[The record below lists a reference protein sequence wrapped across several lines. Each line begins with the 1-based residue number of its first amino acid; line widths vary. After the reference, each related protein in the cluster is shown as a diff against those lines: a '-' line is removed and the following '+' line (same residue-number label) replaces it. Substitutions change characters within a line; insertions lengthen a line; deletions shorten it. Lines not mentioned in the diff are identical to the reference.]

1 MTIDVATGISRIL
14 KQEGV
19 GWVSTFPV
27 CRVNNAFGREGMP
40 MLMMRDDRYAVAVA
54 DAFSRIMAGAQEGSE
69 GGSPGGNSRIGVCT
83 FQGGVN
89 AAGMQYAYAGLAQAY
104 EDGSPVLCI
113 TDGVP
118 AGSSGNSQYDVASAM
133 KTVSKW
139 FGYLDKPERTPEL
152 MRRAFT
158 MLRSGSPGPVI
169 LAIPNAT
176 ATYDE
181 TADPYR
187 PVKGWKSSPD
197 PADVRAAV
205 DQLLTARNPLI
216 YAGEGV
222 IYAGASEDLRALA
235 ELVNVPV
242 IATLKA
248 KGAFP
253 ENHKLFV
260 GVRGDH
266 VAHYLNK
273 SDLILAI
280 GSSLSPGRFSH
291 AIPDAAKKTI
301 IHCNIDELHIN
312 KMYPT
317 AYAVIGDARLT
328 LQALRQEVSD
338 RTEPSKAAVIP
349 LDAAIQAN
357 LRRATTSALAS
368 SGAGQTMGD
377 MAARNVAAEVKAA
390 RDEALGRYRQVMV
403 SDEKPINPY
412 RVYGDLMQVLDLRN
426 SFVTHESGNT
436 RDQLSTVFD
445 TLIPRGFLGW
455 GNVSTLGFSLAA
467 AIAAKK
473 AFPDRA
479 SVAVTGEAGLGYML
493 GNLEV
498 LLREKLGITV
508 VHISNGGF
516 AGYGPGFWGPGH
528 DPFTHQVMGYDEVD
542 MSKVIGALGFPSER
556 VSEPAEVIP
565 ALRRA
570 LDVNTSGRPAYI
582 EFICSQYP
590 VYGQWVG
597 RGGE

>member
-1 MTIDVATGISRIL
+1 MTIDVATGIARIL

-19 GWVSTFPV
+19 DWVSTFPV
-27 CRVNNAFGREGMP
+27 CRVNNALGREGVP

-54 DAFSRIMAGAQEGSE
+54 DAFSRITAGK
-69 GGSPGGNSRIGVCT
+69 RIGVCT

-89 AAGMQYAYAGLAQAY
+89 AAGMQYAYAGMAQAY

-118 AGSSGNSQYDVASAM
+118 IGSSGNSQFDVPSSM

-139 FGYLDKPERTPEL
+139 FGYLDRPERVPEF

-158 MLRSGSPGPVI
+158 MLRSGRPGPVI

-176 ATYDE
+176 GTYDD
-181 TADPYR
+181 TADPYV
-187 PVKGWKSSPD
+187 PVKGWKSAPD

-205 DQLLTARNPLI
+205 TLLLQAQNPLI

-222 IYAGASEDLRALA
+222 IYADAADDLKALA
-235 ELVNVPV
+235 ELVNAPV
-242 IATLKA
+242 ITTLKA

-253 ENHKLFV
+253 ENHPLFV
-260 GVRGDH
+260 GVRGDQ
-266 VAHYLNK
+266 VAHYLTK

-291 AIPDAAKKTI
+291 GIPEAAKKTI
-301 IHCNIDELHIN
+301 IHCNVDELHIN

-317 AYAVIGDARLT
+317 AQAVIGDARLT
-328 LQALRQEVSD
+328 LQALLKEVSE
-338 RTEPSKAAVIP
+338 RT
-349 LDAAIQAN
+349 
-357 LRRATTSALAS
+357 
-368 SGAGQTMGD
+368 SGAGRPAG
-377 MAARNVAAEVKAA
+377 NVAAEVKAA
-390 RDEALGRYRQVMV
+390 RDAGLAKYREVMA
-403 SDEKPINPY
+403 SNEKPINPY
-412 RVYGDLMQVLDLRN
+412 RVYGDLMQVLDPHN

-436 RDQLSTVFD
+436 RDQLSTVYD
-445 TLIPRGFLGW
+445 TLMPRGFLGW

-473 AFPDRA
+473 AFPARA

-498 LLREKLGITV
+498 LLREKLGVTV

-528 DPFTHQVMGYDEVD
+528 DPFTHAVLGPNEVD
-542 MSKVIGALGFPSER
+542 MAKVLGALGLHTER
-556 VSEPAEVIP
+556 VSEPSEVKP
-565 ALRRA
+565 ALQRA
-570 LDVNTSGRPAYI
+570 LAANESSRPAYI
-582 EFICSQYP
+582 EYLCCQYP

-597 RGGE
+597 RSME

>member
-1 MTIDVATGISRIL
+1 MTIDVATGIARIL

-27 CRVNNAFGREGMP
+27 CRVNNALGREGVP

-54 DAFSRIMAGAQEGSE
+54 DAFSRITAGSK
-69 GGSPGGNSRIGVCT
+69 IGVCT

-89 AAGMQYAYAGLAQAY
+89 AAGMQYAYAGMAQAY

-118 AGSSGNSQYDVASAM
+118 AGASGNSQYDVASAM

-158 MLRSGSPGPVI
+158 MLRSGRPGPVI

-176 ATYDE
+176 ATYEE

-187 PVKGWKSSPD
+187 PVKGWKSAPD

-205 DQLLTARNPLI
+205 DQLLKARNPLI

-222 IYAGASEDLRALA
+222 IYAGAAEDLKALA

-242 IATLKA
+242 ITTLKA

-253 ENHKLFV
+253 EDHPLFV
-260 GVRGDH
+260 GVRGDQ
-266 VAHYLNK
+266 VHYLNK

-291 AIPDAAKKTI
+291 GIPDAGTKTI

-317 AYAVIGDARLT
+317 AHAVIGDARLT

-338 RTEPSKAAVIP
+338 RT
-349 LDAAIQAN
+349 
-357 LRRATTSALAS
+357 
-368 SGAGQTMGD
+368 SGAGRVLGD
-377 MAARNVAAEVKAA
+377 VAAEVRAA
-390 RDEALGRYRQVMV
+390 RDQALARYRQVMN
-403 SDEKPINPY
+403 SDETPINPY
-412 RVYGDLMQVLDLRN
+412 RVYHDLMQALDLRN

-473 AFPDRA
+473 AFPGRA
-479 SVAVTGEAGLGYML
+479 SVAVTGEAGFGYML

-498 LLREKLGITV
+498 LLRRNSGSRSCTSAMAALPAMDPA
-508 VHISNGGF
+508 SGGR
-516 AGYGPGFWGPGH
+516 GTIPSPTRCWGP
-528 DPFTHQVMGYDEVD
+528 TK
-542 MSKVIGALGFPSER
+542 SIC
-556 VSEPAEVIP
+556 
-565 ALRRA
+565 RR
-570 LDVNTSGRPAYI
+570 
-582 EFICSQYP
+582 
-590 VYGQWVG
+590 
-597 RGGE
+597 